1 MNREGG
7 SLTRPAARGAVK
19 KRSVD
24 LCAPRRFVL
33 GCPADRFAS
42 AKARSIRLRPPPL
55 VPLAAI
61 CAALGLVTP
70 VARGAVEERPIDL
83 LALAEGEAASAAEGS
98 WVDALPFDLLSPP
111 APEPGGIAPN
121 SLWSPPDWLP
131 EVFGTPAGVSRG
143 PVALLAPDQGG
154 LVFQETSM
162 LGRALASRGRLRFD
176 AWSDFDDTTRFGG
189 QLVATTWLRAALDAE
204 AYIWNSDDAAA
215 PGERFGGEYYTGD
228 VNLVA
233 QVVSH
238 PRGTMRT
245 GLGGAWVHDHAGETV
260 FGPQATIA
268 LDANLLGPAT
278 AGFEVDYGEIEGDE
292 LFRWRVEGGW
302 VLGSMELRT
311 GYDKLNL
318 GDEKRG
324 GWFASLMLRY

>member
-1 MNREGG
+1 M
-7 SLTRPAARGAVK
+7 AV
-19 KRSVD
+19 
-24 LCAPRRFVL
+24 CATLGFV
-33 GCPADRFAS
+33 A
-42 AKARSIRLRPPPL
+42 
-55 VPLAAI
+55 
-61 CAALGLVTP
+61 P
-70 VARGAVEERPIDL
+70 VARAELADRPIDL
-83 LALAEGEAASAAEGS
+83 LALAEGEAESAADGS
-98 WVDALPFDLLSPP
+98 WVDALPFDLLAPP
-111 APEPGGIAPN
+111 APGPGDDAPN
-121 SLWSPPDWLP
+121 SFWRRPDWLP
-131 EVFGTPAGVSRG
+131 DVFGSPAEERRG

-154 LVFQETSM
+154 LVFHETSA

-189 QLVATTWLRAALDAE
+189 QLVATTWLRAALDTE
-204 AYIWNSDDAAA
+204 AYIWDSDDPAA
-215 PGERFGGEYYTGD
+215 PGERFGGKYYTGD

-245 GLGGAWVHDHAGETV
+245 GLGAAWVHDDAGETV

-278 AGFEVDYGEIEGDE
+278 AGFEIDYGAIEGDE

-302 VLGSMELRT
+302 VLGSAELRT

-318 GDEKRG
+318 GDENRG
-324 GWFASLMLRY
+324 GWFASLMMRY